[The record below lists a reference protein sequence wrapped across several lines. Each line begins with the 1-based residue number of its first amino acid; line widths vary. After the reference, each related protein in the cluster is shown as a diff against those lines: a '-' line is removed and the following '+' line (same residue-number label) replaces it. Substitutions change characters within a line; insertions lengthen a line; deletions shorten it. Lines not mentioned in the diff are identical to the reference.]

1 MTNVNIPILII
12 LTVGMLVYSIV
23 TKVSTKKVMKRL
35 DKMIEAAIEG
45 DFKAEDY
52 SEEEI
57 SFLEC
62 KFANYLNASN
72 VSKNGLTQEKEH
84 IKSMISDISH
94 QSKTPIANIL
104 LYSELL
110 QEEELSESG
119 KKSVEAIHSQTE
131 KLRFLVDALVKLSRL
146 ESGIVLL
153 TAEDGSV
160 NSLIKEVLEELKHK
174 AGQKGLLLLGLEEES
189 REVYAHFDFKWTSE
203 ALHNIVDNAIKYTE
217 KGAVTI
223 ALSETDVFAR
233 IDIKDTGIG
242 ISEEESAKIF
252 SRFYRSTRVAQ
263 KEGVGLGLYL
273 AREILTNEGGYM
285 KVTSKE
291 GEGSTFSV
299 FLPKNK

>member
-1 MTNVNIPILII
+1 MTNVYIPILII

-45 DFKAEDY
+45 DFKEEDY

-94 QSKTPIANIL
+94 QSKTPISNIL

-110 QEEELSESG
+110 EEEELSESG

-160 NSLIKEVLEELKHK
+160 NDLIKDVLEELEHK
-174 AGQKGLLLLGLEEES
+174 AEEKGLVLTGPKEEK
-189 REVYAHFDFKWTSE
+189 EVLAHFDFKWTSE

-285 KVTSKE
+285 KVISKE

>member
-1 MTNVNIPILII
+1 MTNVYIPILII

-45 DFKAEDY
+45 DFKEEDY

-110 QEEELSESG
+110 EEEELSESG

-160 NSLIKEVLEELKHK
+160 NDLIKDVLEELEHK
-174 AGQKGLLLLGLEEES
+174 AEEKGLVLTGPKEEK
-189 REVYAHFDFKWTSE
+189 EVLAHFDFKWTSE

-285 KVTSKE
+285 KVISKE